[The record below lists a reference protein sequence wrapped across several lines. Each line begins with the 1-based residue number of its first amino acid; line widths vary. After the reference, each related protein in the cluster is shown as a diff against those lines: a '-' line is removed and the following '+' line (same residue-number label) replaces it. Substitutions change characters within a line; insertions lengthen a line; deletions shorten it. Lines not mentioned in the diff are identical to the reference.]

1 MMLFCGSAWV
11 VDTPLLQLLT
21 TLMCFAVVTIAVGV
35 YFRPQL
41 SMSVRT
47 PAFAICDDMVDLHVT
62 VRNVGS
68 RTAWGLAL
76 ELTSV
81 PAGWEP
87 GRAATEVGD
96 LAPGQAACHRLT
108 LKPIHRGR
116 QRWPEVRCVTSFPF
130 NLVRISRSQKLLGE
144 LLVAP
149 RHRPLRCF
157 ALPNATNLT
166 PGTFDQE
173 CPSFGEMQEYAG
185 SREYQPGLAVRRW
198 DYGAWARLG
207 KPIARNFTDQL
218 RPPCC
223 DLRGHEQHVRPSD
236 QNRPRG
242 QSFFG
247 GFDR

>member
-1 MMLFCGSAWV
+1 MSPEKWRRIANAISPRRHWYETLTLPGRVYFCMMLFCGSAWV

-21 TLMCFAVVTIAVGV
+21 TLLCFAVVTIAVGV

-173 CPSFGEMQEYAG
+173 CPSFGEMQEYG
-185 SREYQPGLAVRRW
+185 LQSIRRCGNSRCSQKGWFGHCR
-198 DYGAWARLG
+198 
-207 KPIARNFTDQL
+207 
-218 RPPCC
+218 
-223 DLRGHEQHVRPSD
+223 DLVY
-236 QNRPRG
+236 
-242 QSFFG
+242 
-247 GFDR
+247 